1 MSNHRLEVA
10 RKLAPFWPF
19 LLVWPGSS
27 ALVQGNSPNSKWTK
41 DLVTQEGSPGCYGG
55 QPHLMLAVID
65 PFDFTPWTTKWVDGS
80 GHFFG
85 ALNDYPNVCWT
96 PNRPYESWHFPTNDS
111 TMMQSLAN
119 ALNDSIPD
127 GFYVIVYSL
136 WYLDQN
142 QVMDGV
148 QSGLGDALIALGAD
162 SLSTGLVPDSVP
174 FIFFTQIGNPGIG
187 HEVWGSSITSLID
200 FAAFVPVNGNSGSM
214 EAPRSAEML
223 LWNSLHWEIDP
234 TLPTDSARI
243 SIKTVNI
250 SQTSEQLAYTIDP
263 GATTDSLLFDTV
275 GVNSVLHPRIRLGGA
290 YHSLLDNAP
299 YPAQTKRWQIVGT
312 PAPEC
317 AIDPPLG
324 YFVDVD
330 SLFEGQ
336 TARIMVAVHNLADIP
351 MDSLVIQAWVTD
363 HDNVRHTVH
372 NKRNA
377 PLPVNGVV
385 LDTIS
390 FALQDGYA
398 GENALIIEANPVDSL
413 TNAYD
418 QREQYHWNNIATL
431 RFETL
436 KDRENPVLD
445 VTFDGVH
452 ILDGDIVSAQPEIK
466 LHLDDEN
473 TTLLFDDISDTA
485 LIKVILFRPNS
496 TEEERVPFRD
506 STGTEIMQ
514 FIPTQGSENV
524 CKVLWHPRFLE
535 DGVYTLVVQARD
547 VSRNESGAHDYKVK
561 FEVINKPTITE
572 VLNYPNPFTT
582 STRFVFTLT
591 GSEVPTGMR
600 IRIMTI
606 SGRVVREIM
615 VNELGPLHIGRN
627 ITDYAWDGRDQ
638 FGDQLARGVYL
649 YQVVAQLHGQDIEY
663 RETRAG
669 GFFTKGFG
677 KMYLL
682 K

>member
-1 MSNHRLEVA
+1 M
-10 RKLAPFWPF
+10 
-19 LLVWPGSS
+19 
-27 ALVQGNSPNSKWTK
+27 
-41 DLVTQEGSPGCYGG
+41 
-55 QPHLMLAVID
+55 
-65 PFDFTPWTTKWVDGS
+65 
-80 GHFFG
+80 
-85 ALNDYPNVCWT
+85 
-96 PNRPYESWHFPTNDS
+96 
-111 TMMQSLAN
+111 
-119 ALNDSIPD
+119 
-127 GFYVIVYSL
+127 
-136 WYLDQN
+136 
-142 QVMDGV
+142 
-148 QSGLGDALIALGAD
+148 
-162 SLSTGLVPDSVP
+162 
-174 FIFFTQIGNPGIG
+174 
-187 HEVWGSSITSLID
+187 
-200 FAAFVPVNGNSGSM
+200 
-214 EAPRSAEML
+214 
-223 LWNSLHWEIDP
+223 
-234 TLPTDSARI
+234 
-243 SIKTVNI
+243 
-250 SQTSEQLAYTIDP
+250 
-263 GATTDSLLFDTV
+263 
-275 GVNSVLHPRIRLGGA
+275 
-290 YHSLLDNAP
+290 
-299 YPAQTKRWQIVGT
+299 
-312 PAPEC
+312 
-317 AIDPPLG
+317 
-324 YFVDVD
+324 
-330 SLFEGQ
+330 
-336 TARIMVAVHNLADIP
+336 
-351 MDSLVIQAWVTD
+351 
-363 HDNVRHTVH
+363 RHTVH

-390 FALQDGYA
+390 FALQAGYA
-398 GENALIIEANPVDSL
+398 GENALIIEANPIDSL

-506 STGTEIMQ
+506 STGTDIMQ

-600 IRIMTI
+600 IRIMSI

-649 YQVVAQLHGQDIEY
+649 YQVVAQLNGQDIEY
-663 RETRAG
+663 RETSAG